1 MIMSLLIGMPVI
13 LMCLLLQSLIIMGS
27 LRFYFARFD
36 RGRSFMSVSL
46 PLFGVI
52 TLLMLGNCLQ
62 LTVWGILFVLLGEF
76 SSLDTAIYHSAVN
89 FATLGYGD
97 IIMSAK
103 WRMLGPLE
111 AINGALMIGLSGAC
125 MLAVLQHQLK
135 RLYALDHQ

>member
-27 LRFYFARFD
+27 LRFYFARLD

-52 TLLMLGNCLQ
+52 TLLMFGNCLQ

-76 SSLDTAIYHSAVN
+76 SSLDAAIYHSAVN

-97 IIMSAK
+97 IIMSVK

-135 RLYALDHQ
+135 RLLVLDHN